1 MKVLLIHRN
10 VFQNRPPLVS
20 LVKTMVGIGII
31 PTVITTGLNDEYKQ
45 YFEDHNIKYYTIP
58 FSLTRTRF
66 SRLKNYVKGKTWGR
80 RVNKLISTFSREETL
95 LWIEGNYT
103 FSALDPHL
111 INSYK
116 HVLQIQEMFN
126 DSGLKGVLYKG
137 VIKKLSKGALAIF
150 VPEYNR
156 AFFYKLDFGLKKL
169 PYILPN
175 KPAFVPNEEDL
186 VHLHE
191 KYKKYDMILN
201 KKVILYQGIISSTRS
216 NYEPVLNAL
225 NDLDEK
231 KEFVFVFL
239 GREDTPGYVERL
251 KRQGYNVEHI
261 PFIPAP
267 EYLYFTS
274 RAYIGIVNYADNGL
288 NNIYCAPNKI
298 YEYAAFGVPML
309 ANDIPGLRY
318 TVGINNCA
326 CLYSDENVIEDA
338 LNNIIQNHD
347 TMSEN
352 AKEFFKLTDY
362 EKTLRI
368 ALHDLNLL

>member
-274 RAYIGIVNYADNGL
+274 RAYIGIVNYADNCL

>member
-58 FSLTRTRF
+58 FSMTRTRF

-274 RAYIGIVNYADNGL
+274 RAYIGIVNYADNCL

-338 LNNIIQNHD
+338 LNNLIQNHD

>member
-95 LWIEGNYT
+95 LWIEANYT
-103 FSALDPHL
+103 FSALDAHL

-274 RAYIGIVNYADNGL
+274 RAYIGIVNYADNCL